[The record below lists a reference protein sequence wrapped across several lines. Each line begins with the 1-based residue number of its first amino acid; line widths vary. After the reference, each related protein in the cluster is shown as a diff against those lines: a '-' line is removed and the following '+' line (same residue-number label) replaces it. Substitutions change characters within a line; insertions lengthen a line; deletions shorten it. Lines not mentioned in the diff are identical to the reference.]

1 MKRDLNAEQNCV
13 AAGDGCTGSVSR
25 YLGLLATVSSRPD
38 DAARRF
44 EEGLERNARM
54 GHGRGW
60 PITNTTS
67 P

>member
-1 MKRDLNAEQNCV
+1 V